1 MVALE
6 RTHERRASV
15 PLPWQSSLPAPVSV
29 RGVKQRIIVG
39 VLASALLAGVLYA
52 GNRGATDVAGPS
64 AAPLPPA
71 LAPAPRLELRELLTR
86 GAKLAPSD
94 KASSLSGQRVLLEGY
109 MARMEL
115 APKGAFYLTSR
126 PVHCDEAGAG
136 TADLPPDSVLVTS
149 DILGDESVPF
159 VSGPLEI
166 SGVLEVGNRTDAQGR
181 HAGFRLTLDA
191 PLAERIAQ
199 LEHTEPSHQH

>member
-1 MVALE
+1 MIAFE

-15 PLPWQSSLPAPVSV
+15 PLPWQSSLTAPVSV
-29 RGVKQRIIVG
+29 RRVQHRIVVG
-39 VLASALLAGVLYA
+39 ALASALLAGAIYA
-52 GNRGATDVAGPS
+52 GNRGATNVESPSVAP
-64 AAPLPPA
+64 PPPA
-71 LAPAPRLELRELLTR
+71 LAPAARLELNELLTR

-94 KASSLSGQRVLLEGY
+94 KATSLAGQRVVLEGY
-109 MARMEL
+109 MAQMEL

-181 HAGFRLTLDA
+181 NAGFRLTLDA
-191 PLAERIAQ
+191 PLAERIAR
-199 LEHTEPSHQH
+199 LEHTEPRHQH